1 VRLKLN
7 AVRNL
12 YPKKEKEKKSRAT
25 PHKGNLGQGPSTHL
39 SQGRNSR
46 GGVGGLGP
54 NRVLSKQDALQ
65 LFICQTLNDF

>member
-54 NRVLSKQDALQ
+54 TGCYPNRTPCSC
-65 LFICQTLNDF
+65 LFVRL